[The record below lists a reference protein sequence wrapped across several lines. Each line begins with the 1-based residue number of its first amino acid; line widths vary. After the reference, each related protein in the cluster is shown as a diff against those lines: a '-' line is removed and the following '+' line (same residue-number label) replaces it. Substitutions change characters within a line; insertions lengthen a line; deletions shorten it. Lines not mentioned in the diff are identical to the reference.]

1 VRSKVGL
8 LKALCARVSSCLM
21 IYSGARIIKNQLRCK
36 RLHQSSGMNTGEG
49 VGLIRLKTSGERS
62 QREGQSDN
70 NCYDCKYLHAGGR
83 SCNLFT
89 TDHSTLIQCAT
100 QRVGL

>member
-1 VRSKVGL
+1 MQTT
-8 LKALCARVSSCLM
+8 SSV
-21 IYSGARIIKNQLRCK
+21 IRNEYWR
-36 RLHQSSGMNTGEG
+36 G

-62 QREGQSDN
+62 QREGQSDS

-83 SCNLFT
+83 SGNLFT

-100 QRVGL
+100 QRVGLRKIL